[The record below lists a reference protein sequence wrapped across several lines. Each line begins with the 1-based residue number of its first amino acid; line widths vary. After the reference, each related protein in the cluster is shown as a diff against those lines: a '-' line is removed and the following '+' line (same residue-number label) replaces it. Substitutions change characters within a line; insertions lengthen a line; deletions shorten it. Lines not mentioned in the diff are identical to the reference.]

1 MKLTFSKSERLAS
14 KKIIEKLFINGHR
27 IYLNSFMLIWCR
39 KPNSNPRIEILISVP
54 KKIIIKS
61 VDRNYI
67 KRIMRESYRKNKEQI
82 YNLITDNIHIAL
94 VYNKKDLIEFNN
106 IEIELLAIFEM
117 LSKKLN
123 ENN

>member
-94 VYNKKDLIEFNN
+94 VYNKKYLIEFNN

-123 ENN
+123 ENK

>member
-27 IYLNSFMLIWCR
+27 IHLNSFMLIWCR

-54 KKIIIKS
+54 KKKIIKS
-61 VDRNYI
+61 IDRNYI
-67 KRIMRESYRKNKEQI
+67 KRIIRESYRKNKEQI

>member
-123 ENN
+123 ENK